1 MLTIITVI
9 LIVRHKAPPAEME
22 MPQVALSAHRLA
34 ASESWERQRCQ
45 STSQVIQ
52 IQWKVLM
59 TNQTTLGI
67 SDISQMIVLTVVT
80 SAHPPYIINIM
91 ISWNH
96 NGLLLT
102 LEHSCLIN
110 MMRSWA
116 ISEDS
121 PRWPDQYFW
130 EWFHWRS
137 DTMFTLPSLWQDLC
151 LVNLSYHP
159 VSTLQAMYE
168 LYQSV
173 KCTKMRRSNQCPGW
187 NHYVIVDTIQIV

>member
-1 MLTIITVI
+1 MIMLTIITVI

-137 DTMFTLPSLWQDLC
+137 ATMFTLPSLWQDLC

-173 KCTKMRRSNQCPGW
+173 KCW

>member
-1 MLTIITVI
+1 MEIAICNFELFHSALLVTTVATILISVIIMIMLTIITVI

-102 LEHSCLIN
+102 LEPSCLIN

-137 DTMFTLPSLWQDLC
+137 ATMFTLPSLWQDFC
-151 LVNLSYHP
+151 LVNSSYHP
-159 VSTLQAMYE
+159 VSTLQAM
-168 LYQSV
+168 
-173 KCTKMRRSNQCPGW
+173 
-187 NHYVIVDTIQIV
+187 

>member
-110 MMRSWA
+110 MMRNWA

-137 DTMFTLPSLWQDLC
+137 ATMFTLPSLWQDLC

-187 NHYVIVDTIQIV
+187 NQYVIVDTIQIV